1 MHALIRALTV
11 AFHRQ
16 CATWAVIFNRTEAA
30 LRHWEAVR
38 ALRPHDPDVLGALAH
53 LRAQLGQREA
63 ALALLGQVVQVAP
76 DRAAAWFNLAFMRQE
91 GGLHLEA
98 LEAFDRA
105 LALDDRLDRAW
116 YGKALSLIKL
126 GRVEESIPLLTKNTE
141 LQPMSPYGWYQLAHA
156 YHRLG
161 RPDRVE
167 KVIRKLA
174 GFEPKVAQQLER
186 ETGVRV
192 GVETPF

>member
-1 MHALIRALTV
+1 MNAISAILSV
-11 AFHRQ
+11 WFHRQ
-16 CATWAVIFNRTEAA
+16 CATWAVLFNRTEVAI
-30 LRHWEAVR
+30 RHWRAVR
-38 ALRPHDPDVLGALAH
+38 VLRPHDPDVLGALAH
-53 LRAQLGQREA
+53 LSAQSGRRDEA
-63 ALALLGQVVQVAP
+63 LELLEQVVQIVP
-76 DRAAAWFNLAFMRQE
+76 ERAAPWFNLAFLRQE
-91 GGLHLEA
+91 GGRHEEA
-98 LEAFDRA
+98 VEAFDRA
-105 LALDDRLDRAW
+105 LALDDKLDRAW

-126 GRVEESIPLLTKNTE
+126 GRVEDAIPLLRKNTE

-161 RPDRVE
+161 QPDRVE
-167 KVIRKLA
+167 NVIRKLA